1 MDQKPNDLEVI
12 HQIIK
17 NRILNIKPV
26 DGKGEVNRVYFV
38 QTENKSV
45 VVRLNNESEISRFK
59 KEEWC
64 MNKAIELNIPS
75 PHVLNIGI
83 NNNSAF
89 MILDFIPGLNG
100 KEIIKDES
108 YIWKKL
114 GSYAKKI
121 HSVTTN
127 GFGETLTEMG
137 EFNDTWE
144 RYITYNIDSLNEEDK
159 LLSMNV
165 LTLSDSKKLKN
176 SFLGLLE
183 KQFKFGLT
191 HGDLSVANII
201 VENEKITLIDWG
213 SAESTI
219 VPHFELIGIF
229 EDSFS
234 EDSPL
239 FNDFLAG
246 YEITKEEFESM
257 KPDINSLTILRA
269 IDKLRWAIDRKPELI
284 DEYFSRVKKIV
295 SQF

>member
-1 MDQKPNDLEVI
+1 MDQKNKNLEVI

-17 NRILNIKPV
+17 NRIKNVESIR
-26 DGKGEVNRVYFV
+26 GKGEVNRVYIV
-38 QTENKSV
+38 QIENKSV

-75 PHVLNIGI
+75 PHVLDIGV

-100 KEIIKDES
+100 EEIIKDES

-127 GFGETLTEMG
+127 GFGETFTRKG

-144 RYITYNIDSLNEEDK
+144 RYITYNIDFLNEKDK

-165 LTLSDSKKLKN
+165 LTLSDSKKVRNL
-176 SFLGLLE
+176 FLGLLE

-191 HGDLSVANII
+191 HGDLSLANII

-219 VPHFELIGIF
+219 VPHFEIIGIF

-234 EDSPL
+234 EDSS
-239 FNDFLAG
+239 FLM
-246 YEITKEEFESM
+246 TSLQDM
-257 KPDINSLTILRA
+257 K
-269 IDKLRWAIDRKPELI
+269 
-284 DEYFSRVKKIV
+284 
-295 SQF
+295 